1 LPSNQVKLDQLFGRL
16 LKGQR
21 FPTPDTM
28 NKIEL
33 ATLGQVKANDFLK
46 QAQEKNVMADSRNK
60 GASFER
66 KICTMIKDNLN
77 IDAKRTLRSVPSQ
90 RTS

>member
-1 LPSNQVKLDQLFGRL
+1 MKLNEYIKQNKLTQNKFAIKSGLTRSAICRL

-21 FPTPDTM
+21 FPTPETM

-46 QAQEKNVMADSRNK
+46 QAQEIMAMERNLSWK
-60 GASFER
+60 EMYNGR
-66 KICTMIKDNLN
+66 
-77 IDAKRTLRSVPSQ
+77 
-90 RTS
+90 